1 MYLIFEK
8 YVVDTPQHQIL
19 LRVQLMPDIICVLSL
34 VVHGTHLTT
43 FYIVCIPAP
52 VQLTWAT
59 REERGSE
66 QRLPTSDPFVR
77 IEAELVLGRTGG
89 RRGVAAPVPVISQ
102 LKSIGF
108 SG

>member
-8 YVVDTPQHQIL
+8 YVVDTTQHQIL
-19 LRVQLMPDIICVLSL
+19 LRVQLMSDISCVLSL
-34 VVHGTHLTT
+34 INHDSRLTT

-52 VQLTWAT
+52 VQLTWAA
-59 REERGSE
+59 REERGAE